1 MTKPTVTAVVRA
13 ASLGLAA
20 ALCAAAGAAEPRIEL
35 RLPAFGGS
43 YANFSS
49 VAVPAVGH
57 GPLELWVQDAL
68 GEMRTATLRVRLNEV
83 PLTPFVTINA
93 LPRGLRAIARLGTS
107 VNPDYVLRP
116 GAENILS
123 FSVEDETGV
132 RYQGQF
138 YITTEAALPA
148 PKALPARAGGPP
160 AKAVNAPATPLPP
173 VIEIRSRWPDRTT
186 ESILNLEAEV
196 TDAEGLKR
204 VVIEVNGKDTD
215 EIVLENEWPVR
226 KHDGF
231 MSSRKL
237 PGEVEG
243 DGRRV
248 HFSIPVKLG
257 KEITVVAV
265 RAENTGGLRA
275 RADRTVRRTKD

>member
-1 MTKPTVTAVVRA
+1 
-13 ASLGLAA
+13 
-20 ALCAAAGAAEPRIEL
+20 
-35 RLPAFGGS
+35 
-43 YANFSS
+43 
-49 VAVPAVGH
+49 
-57 GPLELWVQDAL
+57 
-68 GEMRTATLRVRLNEV
+68 
-83 PLTPFVTINA
+83 
-93 LPRGLRAIARLGTS
+93 

-138 YITTEAALPA
+138 YITTEAALTA
-148 PKALPARAGGPP
+148 PKALPARGGGPP
-160 AKAVNAPATPLPP
+160 AKAVEAPATPLPP

-186 ESILNLEAEV
+186 DSILNLEAEV

-231 MSSRKL
+231 MSSRQL
-237 PGEVEG
+237 PGHVEG

-275 RADRTVRRTKD
+275 RADRTVRRMKD